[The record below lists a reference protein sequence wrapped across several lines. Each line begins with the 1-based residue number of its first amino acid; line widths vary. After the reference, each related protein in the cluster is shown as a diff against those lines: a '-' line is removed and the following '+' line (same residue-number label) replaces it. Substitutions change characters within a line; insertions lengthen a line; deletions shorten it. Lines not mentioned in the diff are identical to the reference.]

1 MNVTKYADLSQAL
14 EKSEKQLY
22 EKISEECA
30 GNFEVAIHDSIQKI
44 KINTDIMAEV
54 VDKVQSCKES
64 YGEAAEL
71 VGKLSDTLSDTDKK
85 VIGINEELEKLSE
98 KASDST
104 SDLSAKVSALLELSD
119 DFATK
124 NRENEVAIKDT
135 CENIQK
141 LGGEYSKSIEVLL
154 EDVKKLEAEIQ
165 STEERIMEYNKQISE
180 GSDLFSSKTETRISV
195 INDISS
201 RFEALKSDLDLFF
214 NSINDNK
221 EIIINVTS
229 GIQGAE
235 EKIINVSKSFF
246 QLEERVDDYNK
257 RVVDEIDEHLSSVKQ
272 EIDVVVSQTNKF
284 SALLL
289 QNSAEVTSL
298 IDSQQKW
305 KISCE
310 EVFNEVMKSVE
321 LLIADLNEN
330 KELICSDTESMRELQ
345 KAIQF
350 CVDDVKR
357 STDEYV
363 KLVQETNVSLLDSFA
378 IFKNDFLISSS
389 EQIRLI
395 SEIKDEQLKQ
405 KKMYMLGLIPAIVII
420 VLQIINILG

>member
-30 GNFEVAIHDSIQKI
+30 VNFEVAIHDSIQKI
-44 KINTDIMAEV
+44 KTNADSMAEI

-71 VGKLSDTLSDTDKK
+71 VGKLSYMLSDIDKK

-104 SDLSAKVSALLELSD
+104 SDLSAKVSAL
-119 DFATK
+119 
-124 NRENEVAIKDT
+124 
-135 CENIQK
+135 
-141 LGGEYSKSIEVLL
+141 
-154 EDVKKLEAEIQ
+154 
-165 STEERIMEYNKQISE
+165 SE
-180 GSDLFSSKTETRISV
+180 
-195 INDISS
+195 
-201 RFEALKSDLDLFF
+201 
-214 NSINDNK
+214 
-221 EIIINVTS
+221 
-229 GIQGAE
+229 
-235 EKIINVSKSFF
+235 
-246 QLEERVDDYNK
+246 
-257 RVVDEIDEHLSSVKQ
+257 
-272 EIDVVVSQTNKF
+272 F

-289 QNSAEVTSL
+289 QNSTEVTGL

-310 EVFNEVMKSVE
+310 EAFNEVMKSVE
-321 LLIADLNEN
+321 LLIVDLNEN
-330 KELICSDTESMRELQ
+330 KESICSETELMREYQ

-350 CVDDVKR
+350 CVDDVKK

-363 KLVQETNVSLLDSFA
+363 KLVQEANVSLLFESFA
-378 IFKNDFLISSS
+378 TFKNDFLTASN

-405 KKMYMLGLIPAIVII
+405 KKMYLLGLIPAFVII